1 MPPALPL
8 VQRLRTYAALMG
20 DRPPDR
26 YFFPSPFGGP
36 WSREAVYEM
45 YRELLM
51 RCEIAHGGRGKGP
64 RVHDLRHA
72 FATHALLRWCRE
84 GADLDAKLP
93 VLATYMGHRSLA
105 GTQRYLHLIAEL
117 FPEITMRTNAAF
129 GDVIP
134 RRNGS

>member
-8 VQRLRTYAALMG
+8 VERLRTYAAVMG
-20 DRPPDR
+20 DRPPDA
-26 YFFPSPFGGP
+26 YFFPSRSDGP
-36 WSREAVYEM
+36 CSLEAVYWV
-45 YRELLM
+45 YRDLLL
-51 RCEIAHGGRGKGP
+51 RSGIAHAGRGKGP

-72 FATHALLRWCRE
+72 FAAHALLRWCRE
-84 GADLDAKLP
+84 GADLDVKLP

-117 FPEITMRTNAAF
+117 FPEITLRTNAAF

-134 RRNGS
+134 RRNGA